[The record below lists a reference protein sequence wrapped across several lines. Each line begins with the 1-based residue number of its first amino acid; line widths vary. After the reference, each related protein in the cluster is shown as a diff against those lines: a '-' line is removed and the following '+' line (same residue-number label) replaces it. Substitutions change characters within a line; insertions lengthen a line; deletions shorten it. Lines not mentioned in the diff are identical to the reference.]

1 MSNTIT
7 NPSPPKIGVDA
18 RVNARYMP
26 DIRIHTTNGPFKP
39 MLAKVYELGVTRLRW
54 PVIVQP
60 KYDGV
65 RALWDGEC
73 VRSRSGKDSLVV
85 PRDILDVLE
94 REFKGIS
101 LDGELYAH
109 GVGFEAIVSAA
120 RNRKNM
126 QDSGTYDV
134 PGTVEVPPARLQYVV
149 FDMPTS
155 EGFEDRVRHLEGM
168 FTTATLSPLTRIQKY
183 DRVVLSSWMQVR
195 THQEF
200 LMHMQMWTADGYE
213 GIMIRA
219 LGAGYEERRT
229 AQLLKWKRTR
239 TARAIVMGIVPGKGK
254 HEGRM
259 GALWVRGEATPWVC
273 KVGTGFT
280 DVERERGGAEWLG
293 ATVTIAF
300 QEFSVYNTPR
310 FPRFVGLASKGEELP

>member
-1 MSNTIT
+1 
-7 NPSPPKIGVDA
+7 
-18 RVNARYMP
+18 
-26 DIRIHTTNGPFKP
+26 
-39 MLAKVYELGVTRLRW
+39 
-54 PVIVQP
+54 
-60 KYDGV
+60 
-65 RALWDGEC
+65 
-73 VRSRSGKDSLVV
+73 
-85 PRDILDVLE
+85 
-94 REFKGIS
+94 
-101 LDGELYAH
+101 
-109 GVGFEAIVSAA
+109 
-120 RNRKNM
+120 
-126 QDSGTYDV
+126 
-134 PGTVEVPPARLQYVV
+134 
-149 FDMPTS
+149 
-155 EGFEDRVRHLEGM
+155 M

-310 FPRFVGLASKGEELP
+310 FPRFVGLASEGEELP

>member
-1 MSNTIT
+1 
-7 NPSPPKIGVDA
+7 
-18 RVNARYMP
+18 MP

-213 GIMIRA
+213 GVMIRR
-219 LGAGYEERRT
+219 LGMGYEQRRT
-229 AQLLKWKRTR
+229 AQLLKWKRTLR
-239 TARAIVMGIVPGKGK
+239 ARAIVTSVVPGKGK
-254 HEGRM
+254 HVGRM
-259 GALWVRGEATPWVC
+259 GALWVRGVDVPWRC
-273 KVGTGFT
+273 KIGTGFS
-280 DVERERGGAEWLG
+280 DAEREWSESMWIGR
-293 ATVTIAF
+293 VIPIKY
-300 QEFSVYNTPR
+300 QELSIYGVPR
-310 FPRFVGLASKGEELP
+310 SARRVREE

>member
-7 NPSPPKIGVDA
+7 NPSPPKIGVDGGGG
-18 RVNARYMP
+18 RGVKERYMP

-168 FTTATLSPLTRIQKY
+168 LRGGE
-183 DRVVLSSWMQVR
+183 RVVMAPYVQLQSTTQLASWM
-195 THQEF
+195 E
-200 LMHMQMWTADGYE
+200 MWTLQGYE
-213 GIMIRA
+213 GVMIRA
-219 LGAGYEERRT
+219 LGVGYEQRRT

-259 GALWVRGEATPWVC
+259 GAL
-273 KVGTGFT
+273 
-280 DVERERGGAEWLG
+280 
-293 ATVTIAF
+293 
-300 QEFSVYNTPR
+300 
-310 FPRFVGLASKGEELP
+310 